1 MSPVALP
8 SQNAAVLH
16 GPRDLRIEDRTLW
29 PPAPTQVQ
37 VAVASTGLCGSDL
50 HYYMH
55 GRNGDFAVR
64 APLVLGHEAAGVVTA
79 IGAGVNNFTVGQRVA
94 IEAGV
99 FCRTCSYCEKGRYN
113 LCKSMRFCSSA
124 AVYPHADGTLQTRMN
139 HPAYVLH
146 HLPDSC
152 TFEQAALAE
161 PLSVLIH
168 ATRRANLTAGQTVL
182 VFGVGAIGLLACAV
196 AKSMGASRIVAID
209 INQPRLD
216 FAKDNGFAS
225 QVFCLPMADKAK
237 TSDEQLRRAKETAQL
252 ALSTFE
258 AKDGFDIVFECTGA
272 EPAIQTSVHAAIAGG
287 KVMLIGMGSRN
298 VMLPLSSAAL
308 REVDIQGSFRY
319 ANTYPAALELLSSGK
334 LENVEKLITHRF
346 PLEDTKSA
354 FELLARGK
362 DEDGKMVLK
371 VMIESN
377 PS

>member
-1 MSPVALP
+1 
-8 SQNAAVLH
+8 
-16 GPRDLRIEDRTLW
+16 
-29 PPAPTQVQ
+29 
-37 VAVASTGLCGSDL
+37 
-50 HYYMH
+50 MH

-258 AKDGFDIVFECTGA
+258 AKDGFDVVFECTGA